1 MCKTCN
7 NTGGITINNGWFA
20 EFHLCPDSHCDYEA
34 RSLDE
39 SIAILKSKL
48 VECESETA

>member
-7 NTGGITINNGWFA
+7 NTGGINIDRGWMV
-20 EFHLCPDSHCDYEA
+20 EFHPCPDSHCDYQM
-34 RSLDE
+34 RTLDE

-48 VECESETA
+48 TD